1 MAREND
7 HSLLPVES
15 VNRPSNNWALTS
27 DIHNR
32 FHTRRQLFERW
43 GGGGG
48 EAILRGPVPEKPISS
63 NPGLKICSFL
73 VFYLPMYCLEKH
85 YVSSLCLGVGP
96 KSIL

>member
-1 MAREND
+1 MLLGIIGEGVPPGSPNPD
-7 HSLLPVES
+7 HISDQNMSFSTPVF
-15 VNRPSNNWALTS
+15 RPGSGCSN
-27 DIHNR
+27 
-32 FHTRRQLFERW
+32 
-43 GGGGG
+43 
-48 EAILRGPVPEKPISS
+48 AILRGPVPEKPISS